1 MTDITRRDFAKMSGL
16 AAAAAAAGSV
26 TMAGDPEL
34 ARASIT
40 GVVSRMAEL
49 PKHKG
54 PRVVVIGGGWSGL
67 TIAKYLKKEAPE
79 VDVVLI
85 ERREIFISDPLSNL
99 WLAGLWDLEN
109 LAHSFLDAA
118 KNNGYTLHNAT
129 AIDVDRAKRRI
140 YTEKGYVQYD
150 YLVLAPGIEYD
161 YGSIGV
167 KDPADVQT
175 LKTHYPAGFVSG
187 QEYVSLKRKIDG
199 FSGGVFAITIPEG
212 IFRCSVTPYERAC
225 LIASV
230 FKRRKIKAKILL
242 IDSRYNPAVGGEGF
256 LAAFKELYGGIIE
269 YMNTT
274 RVTSVDVGRK
284 RIITEMD
291 EISFDE
297 ASIYPKIRGAR
308 MIENLGLVDPKS
320 PQKEAAINPFTYQ
333 TVADE
338 RVYVTGDSRPM
349 PFSKSANTART
360 EGIYVARVIAAM
372 LKGKTVPWKTPLTL
386 CYSVVNA
393 EPKEAI
399 SVRTTYRF
407 DKAANQWTYGSSVA
421 TNKRSPALAAK
432 AFEWARAQYRDMF

>member
-1 MTDITRRDFAKMSGL
+1 MTDITRRDFAKLSGF
-16 AAAAAAAGSV
+16 AAAAAAGSV
-26 TMAGDPEL
+26 TIAGGSRP

-49 PKHKG
+49 PRGKG
-54 PRVVVIGGGWSGL
+54 PRVVVVGGGWSGL

-79 VDVVLI
+79 LDVVLI
-85 ERREIFISDPLSNL
+85 ERREIFISHPLSNL
-99 WLAGLWDLEN
+99 WLAGLWDLEY

-118 KNNGYTLHNAT
+118 KNNGYTLHTAT
-129 AIDVDRAKRRI
+129 AIDVDRQKRRI

-150 YLVLAPGIEYD
+150 YMVLAPGIEYD

-167 KDPADVQT
+167 RDPADIQA
-175 LKTHYPAGFVSG
+175 LKTRYPAGFVSG

-199 FSGGVFAITIPEG
+199 FSGGVFAMTIPEG

-225 LIASV
+225 LVASV
-230 FKRRKIKAKILL
+230 FKRRKIKAKILV
-242 IDSRYNPAVGGEGF
+242 IDPRYNPAVGGEGF
-256 LAAFKELYGGIIE
+256 LAAFKELYGDIIE

-274 RVTSVDVGRK
+274 RVTSIDVGRK

-297 ASIYPKIRGAR
+297 ASIYPRIRGAR
-308 MIENLGLVDPKS
+308 MLENLGLMDPKS

-333 TVADE
+333 AVADE
-338 RVYVTGDSRPM
+338 RVYVTGDSRSM

-360 EGIYVARVIAAM
+360 EGIYVARSIAAR
-372 LKGKTVPWKTPLTL
+372 LKGKTLPWRTPVTL

-393 EPKEAI
+393 EPREGI

-407 DKAANQWTYGSSVA
+407 DKATDQWAYKSSVA
-421 TNKRSPALAAK
+421 INKRSPALADK
-432 AFEWARAQYRDMF
+432 AFEWARTQYRDMF